1 MMRGWIA
8 VLCTFAAVAFADTLT
23 LRDGRTVDG
32 VYAGGDTRTVRMMLG
47 DRVQS
52 FDIDKVVSLTFG
64 SGSGPAAAG
73 GYYQQQAPQQAPPP
87 PPPDASGL
95 QTQRPYQQTD
105 PGMAG
110 VEIPAGTALVVR
122 MIDRVDS
129 ETDRVGQTFRASI
142 DEPVYVNGQMLIPR
156 GADTTVKLVAQ
167 QQSGKFAG
175 KTALTL
181 ALQQVMINGRMVD
194 TYTESV
200 TQASGSRGKRTAGA
214 VGGGAALGAIIGG
227 LAGGGRGAAIGAG
240 SGGAIGAGAEVLTAG
255 QKVKIPSETRL
266 TFTLQSPV
274 QI

>member
-1 MMRGWIA
+1 MKGCIA

-32 VYAGGDTRTVRMMLG
+32 TYAGGDTRSVRMMIG

-64 SGSGPAAAG
+64 SGAAAGG
-73 GYYQQQAPQQAPPP
+73 GYYQQQAPPPPPP
-87 PPPDASGL
+87 PPPDQSGL
-95 QTQRPYQQTD
+95 QRDRAYQQSD
-105 PGMAG
+105 PSLAG
-110 VEIPAGTALVVR
+110 LQIPAGTPIVVR

-129 ETDRVGQTFRASI
+129 ETDRVGQTFRASV
-142 DEPVYVNGQMLIPR
+142 DEPVYINGQMVVPR
-156 GADTTVKLVAQ
+156 GADATVKLVAQ

-175 KTALTL
+175 RTALTL
-181 ALQQVMINGRMVD
+181 ALQQVLVNGRLVD

-200 TQASGSRGKRTAGA
+200 TQASSSRGKRSAAA

-227 LAGGGRGAAIGAG
+227 LAGGGRGAGIGAA
-240 SGGAIGAGAEVLTAG
+240 SGGAIGAGAEVMTAG